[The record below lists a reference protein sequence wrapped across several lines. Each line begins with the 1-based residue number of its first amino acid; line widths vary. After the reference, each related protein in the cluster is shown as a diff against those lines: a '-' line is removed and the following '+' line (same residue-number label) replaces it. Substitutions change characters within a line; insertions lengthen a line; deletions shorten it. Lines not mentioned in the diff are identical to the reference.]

1 MYKWIVSCL
10 FLFLVAESN
19 AQGYI
24 NQKKRYVKK
33 EAKKRYKKNRVKF
46 QTLETDST
54 LTFLIRDSSL
64 QPADYIIAFDKNNRA
79 YKETVKF
86 YCDSCFQKHVKSI
99 FAQKILR
106 LTKVDENSYYTRFP
120 FRMILNYPTPEP
132 FTTVFHRS
140 EIKGKLY
147 RQTVRNALKSKA
159 K

>member
-1 MYKWIVSCL
+1 MFKFILCCLL
-10 FLFLVAESN
+10 FLLVIESN

-33 EAKKRYKKNRVKF
+33 EAAKRYKKNKVKF
-46 QTLETDST
+46 QTLETDSS

-106 LTKVDENSYYTRFP
+106 LTKVNENTYYARFP
-120 FRMILNYPTPEP
+120 FRMIFNYPSFEP
-132 FTTVFHRS
+132 FTTIFYRS
-140 EIKGKLY
+140 ELKGKLY
-147 RQTVRNALKSKA
+147 RQTVRKALNSRVK
-159 K
+159 